1 MSATSHARTNKVN
14 LQKQPRRLPHG
25 PEGFDLTS
33 SDRNQLQLQKQVD
46 AIIKSIKGSSMAEA
60 IQHVFINLSR
70 LRDILHIVEINV
82 DEGGSLP
89 VSLAAFSMVDN
100 ESKSLVRYI
109 ERQTSKIKSI
119 KGPLRHALDGT
130 SFALRHE
137 LKRVFGHDL
146 ASINTDLPAD
156 EVRPTI
162 MRAHGLLSNCFEQ
175 SILTL
180 VRVFDPSVSGQ
191 ILFYDFRNRLE
202 QSTVLL
208 KDLSSLMQLT
218 QQAEDRNDAETSSLL
233 IRNLREFCGGTM
245 HSLMYKD
252 WDEFE
257 DIAREV
263 TSSYGSARHSF
274 ILHCFATYLDAL
286 INQVGMRGVLNQQSP
301 ARRRRKSAGKPLRKP
316 VKKSRR
322 RSR

>member
-14 LQKQPRRLPHG
+14 VQKAPLRLPQR
-25 PEGFDLTS
+25 PESFDLTG
-33 SDRNQLQLQKQVD
+33 SDRNQIQLQKQVD
-46 AIIKSIKGSSMAEA
+46 SIIKGIKGSSVAEA
-60 IQHVFINLSR
+60 VQHVFINLSR
-70 LRDILHIVEINV
+70 LRDILRIVEINV

-89 VSLAAFSMVDN
+89 VTLAAFSLVDN
-100 ESKSLVRYI
+100 ESKSLVRFI
-109 ERQTSKIKSI
+109 ERQSSKIKSI

-146 ASINTDLPAD
+146 AAINSELHAD

-180 VRVFDPSVSGQ
+180 VRVFDASVSGQ

-202 QSTVLL
+202 QSTMLL
-208 KDLSSLMQLT
+208 KDLASLMQFT
-218 QQAEDRNDAETSSLL
+218 QQAEDRQDAETSSLL
-233 IRNLREFCGGTM
+233 IRNLRAFCNGTM

-252 WDEFE
+252 WEEFE

-263 TSSYGSARHSF
+263 TSSYGSARHTF

-301 ARRRRKSAGKPLRKP
+301 ARRQRKRKP
-316 VKKSRR
+316 AKKTRR
-322 RSR
+322 GGH

>member
-14 LQKQPRRLPHG
+14 VQKAPLRLPQR
-25 PEGFDLTS
+25 PESFDLTG
-33 SDRNQLQLQKQVD
+33 SDRNQIQLQKQVD
-46 AIIKSIKGSSMAEA
+46 SIIKGIKGSSVAEA
-60 IQHVFINLSR
+60 VQHVFINLSR
-70 LRDILHIVEINV
+70 LRDILRIVEINV

-89 VSLAAFSMVDN
+89 VTLAAFSLVDN
-100 ESKSLVRYI
+100 ESKSLVRFI
-109 ERQTSKIKSI
+109 ERQSSKIKSI

-146 ASINTDLPAD
+146 AAINSELHAD

-180 VRVFDPSVSGQ
+180 VRVFDASVSGQ

-202 QSTVLL
+202 QSTMLL
-208 KDLSSLMQLT
+208 KDLASLMQFT
-218 QQAEDRNDAETSSLL
+218 QQAEDRQDAETSSLL
-233 IRNLREFCGGTM
+233 IRHLRAFCNGTM

-252 WDEFE
+252 WEEFE

-263 TSSYGSARHSF
+263 TSSYGSARHTF

-301 ARRRRKSAGKPLRKP
+301 ARRQRKRKP
-316 VKKSRR
+316 AKKTRR
-322 RSR
+322 GGH

>member
-1 MSATSHARTNKVN
+1 MSATTHARSNKVSVRSRP
-14 LQKQPRRLPHG
+14 LHVSQRT
-25 PEGFDLTS
+25 EGFDLDL

-46 AIIKSIKGSSMAEA
+46 SIIKSIKGSSMAEA
-60 IQHVFINLSR
+60 IQHVFISLSR
-70 LRDILHIVEINV
+70 VRDVLRIVEINV

-89 VSLAAFSMVDN
+89 VTLAAFSLVDN
-100 ESKSLVRYI
+100 ESKSLVHFI
-109 ERQTSKIKSI
+109 ERHTSKIKSI

-146 ASINTDLPAD
+146 AAIHSELQAD

-175 SILTL
+175 STLTL

-208 KDLSSLMQLT
+208 NDLSSLMQLT
-218 QQAEDRNDAETSSLL
+218 QQAEDRPGAETSSLL
-233 IRNLREFCGGTM
+233 IRNLKAFCDGTM

-263 TSSYGSARHSF
+263 TSSYGSARHTF

-301 ARRRRKSAGKPLRKP
+301 ARRQRKP
-316 VKKSRR
+316 AKKTRR
-322 RSR
+322 RRR

>member
-1 MSATSHARTNKVN
+1 MQTAP
-14 LQKQPRRLPHG
+14 LRLPRG
-25 PEGFDLTS
+25 PESFDLTG
-33 SDRNQLQLQKQVD
+33 SDGTQLQLQKQVD
-46 AIIKSIKGSSMAEA
+46 SIVKGIKGSSMAEA

-70 LRDILHIVEINV
+70 LRDILRIVEINV

-89 VSLAAFSMVDN
+89 VTLAAFSLVDN
-100 ESKSLVRYI
+100 ESKSLVRFI
-109 ERQTSKIKSI
+109 ERHTSKIKSI

-146 ASINTDLPAD
+146 AAINIDVPAE

-180 VRVFDPSVSGQ
+180 VRVFDPAVSGQ

-202 QSTVLL
+202 QSTVLV
-208 KDLSSLMQLT
+208 KDLASLMQLT
-218 QQAEDRNDAETSSLL
+218 QQAEDRHDAETSSLL
-233 IRNLREFCGGTM
+233 IRNLRAFCNGTM

-263 TSSYGSARHSF
+263 TSSYGSARHTF

-301 ARRRRKSAGKPLRKP
+301 ARRQRKP
-316 VKKSRR
+316 AKKTR
-322 RSR
+322 RSCR

>member
-1 MSATSHARTNKVN
+1 MSATTHARSNKVSVRSRQ
-14 LQKQPRRLPHG
+14 LHVSQRT
-25 PEGFDLTS
+25 ESFDLS
-33 SDRNQLQLQKQVD
+33 ISDSNQLQLQKQVD
-46 AIIKSIKGSSMAEA
+46 SIIKGIKGSSMAEA
-60 IQHVFINLSR
+60 IQHVFISLSR
-70 LRDILHIVEINV
+70 VRDILRIVEINV
-82 DEGGSLP
+82 YEGGSLP
-89 VSLAAFSMVDN
+89 VTLAAFSLVDN
-100 ESKSLVRYI
+100 ESKSLVHFI
-109 ERQTSKIKSI
+109 ERHTSKIKSI

-146 ASINTDLPAD
+146 AAIHTELQAD

-175 SILTL
+175 STLTL

-208 KDLSSLMQLT
+208 NDLSSLMQAT
-218 QQAEDRNDAETSSLL
+218 QQAEDRPGAETSSLL
-233 IRNLREFCGGTM
+233 IRNLKAFCDGTM

-263 TSSYGSARHSF
+263 TSSYGSARHTF

-301 ARRRRKSAGKPLRKP
+301 ARRQRKP
-316 VKKSRR
+316 AKKTSRR
-322 RSR
+322 RR

>member
-1 MSATSHARTNKVN
+1 MSATSHARNNKVSV
-14 LQKQPRRLPHG
+14 RRG
-25 PEGFDLTS
+25 PLHVPQRTEGFDLTV

-46 AIIKSIKGSSMAEA
+46 SIIKSIRGSSTAEA

-70 LRDILHIVEINV
+70 LRDILHVVEINV

-89 VSLAAFSMVDN
+89 VTLAAFSLVDN
-100 ESKSLVRYI
+100 ESKSLVRFI

-146 ASINTDLPAD
+146 AAIHAELQAD

-208 KDLSSLMQLT
+208 KDLSSLMHLT
-218 QQAEDRNDAETSSLL
+218 QQAEDRPGAETSSSL
-233 IRNLREFCGGTM
+233 IRNLREFCNGTM

-263 TSSYGSARHSF
+263 TSSYGSARHTF

-286 INQVGMRGVLNQQSP
+286 MNQVGMRGVLNQQSP
-301 ARRRRKSAGKPLRKP
+301 ARRQQRKP
-316 VKKSRR
+316 VKKTRR
-322 RSR
+322 RRR

>member
-1 MSATSHARTNKVN
+1 MSATTHARSNKVSVRSRP
-14 LQKQPRRLPHG
+14 LHVSQRT
-25 PEGFDLTS
+25 EGFDLS
-33 SDRNQLQLQKQVD
+33 LSDRNQLQLQKQVD
-46 AIIKSIKGSSMAEA
+46 SIIKGIKGSSVAEA
-60 IQHVFINLSR
+60 IQHVFISLSR
-70 LRDILHIVEINV
+70 VRDVLRIVEINV

-89 VSLAAFSMVDN
+89 VTLAAFSLVDK
-100 ESKSLVRYI
+100 ESKSLVHFI
-109 ERQTSKIKSI
+109 ERHTSKIKSI

-146 ASINTDLPAD
+146 AAIHSELQAD

-175 SILTL
+175 STLTL

-208 KDLSSLMQLT
+208 NDLSSLMQLT
-218 QQAEDRNDAETSSLL
+218 QQAEDRPGAETSSLL
-233 IRNLREFCGGTM
+233 IRNLKAFCDGTM

-263 TSSYGSARHSF
+263 TSSYGSARHTF

-301 ARRRRKSAGKPLRKP
+301 ARRQRKP
-316 VKKSRR
+316 AKKTRR
-322 RSR
+322 RRR

>member
-1 MSATSHARTNKVN
+1 M
-14 LQKQPRRLPHG
+14 RLPQG
-25 PEGFDLTS
+25 PDSFDLGGS
-33 SDRNQLQLQKQVD
+33 ERNQLQLQKQVD
-46 AIIKSIKGSSMAEA
+46 SIIKGIKGSSMAEA

-89 VSLAAFSMVDN
+89 VTLAAFSLVDN
-100 ESKSLVRYI
+100 ESKSLVRFI
-109 ERQTSKIKSI
+109 ERHTSKIKSI

-146 ASINTDLPAD
+146 AAIHTELKAD

-202 QSTVLL
+202 QSNVLL
-208 KDLSSLMQLT
+208 KDLSSLMHLT
-218 QQAEDRNDAETSSLL
+218 QQAGDRQDSETSSLL

-263 TSSYGSARHSF
+263 TSSYGSARHTF

-286 INQVGMRGVLNQQSP
+286 MNQVGMRGVLNQQSP
-301 ARRRRKSAGKPLRKP
+301 ARRQRKHAS
-316 VKKSRR
+316 KSRR
-322 RSR
+322 KPARKSPRRRR